1 MSYRNPQIVQP
12 SKAGEIYAQAIAGF
26 GKQAAG
32 TIQAIGD
39 KKRAEEKR
47 IDDQNELLRKQ
58 YNKVDIENAEMSAD
72 FYQKIQDNQFADQA
86 RPIINQAVEKYGD
99 AKIALL
105 TEKDPSMRVFY
116 KKQLQKNYGTLLGLQ
131 SFIESIQG
139 EVSLYNDRN
148 TSSKLGNTIGIAGD
162 PNQQFINSEYMQALG
177 GRLKDGR
184 MEMQLNDDGSVDLAA
199 FDGNRK
205 IRSIN
210 SSRYSQ
216 SGNEI
221 IFTAPDTVN
230 QTTKDLDAIILKDG
244 NIKKEYLSDP
254 EIRRFASGKDNFEQT
269 ISRVDIN
276 GMIKA
281 GEPVFNGAAAV
292 FEGMDSQTKNFVWTN
307 QLKQTTGIKGAIE
320 ATKEDVAK
328 LYANKARETYMS
340 ELNAEM
346 AEINGETVYFQG
358 GKPKLVKP
366 EKIDK
371 ADDTKKLTAAERK
384 AKLAEDRA
392 VSLVKKLDEDGVQTF
407 IKSISAG
414 TQFKQLGDVVTLLNV
429 DTDGKTTPGTS
440 YNLGTKSG
448 KESFLNDFAK
458 AKYGSGADFDLI
470 QDYIGKEIQ
479 TSAKEVEGPSV
490 NAGPIDY
497 SQFLI
502 KE

>member
-131 SFIESIQG
+131 SFIESVQG

-221 IFTAPDTVN
+221 IFTAPDTIN

-358 GKPKLVKP
+358 GKPQLVKP

-371 ADDTKKLTAAERK
+371 PDDKN
-384 AKLAEDRA
+384 
-392 VSLVKKLDEDGVQTF
+392 
-407 IKSISAG
+407 
-414 TQFKQLGDVVTLLNV
+414 LN
-429 DTDGKTTPGTS
+429 KTTPSELADSAIEDFNSMMTD
-440 YNLGTKSG
+440 L
-448 KESFLNDFAK
+448 DFANLKGEKIRGVEVKNAVISGDDLILEFNVGKGGEDEIKINLNNKK
-458 AKYGSGADFDLI
+458 AINSILGDYLKSIYGSDANIDKAIFSLRDKQAD
-470 QDYIGKEIQ
+470 
-479 TSAKEVEGPSV
+479 
-490 NAGPIDY
+490 
-497 SQFLI
+497 I
-502 KE
+502 KTIKDAAIYPTVGIVPPHLRKK

>member
-131 SFIESIQG
+131 SFIESVQG

-358 GKPKLVKP
+358 GKPQLVKP

-371 ADDTKKLTAAERK
+371 PDDKN
-384 AKLAEDRA
+384 
-392 VSLVKKLDEDGVQTF
+392 
-407 IKSISAG
+407 
-414 TQFKQLGDVVTLLNV
+414 LN
-429 DTDGKTTPGTS
+429 KTTPSELADSAIEDFNSMMTD
-440 YNLGTKSG
+440 L
-448 KESFLNDFAK
+448 DFANLKGEKIRGVEVKNAVISGDDLILEFNVGKGGEDEIKINLNNKK
-458 AKYGSGADFDLI
+458 AINSILGDYLKSIYGSDANIDKAIFSLRDKQAD
-470 QDYIGKEIQ
+470 
-479 TSAKEVEGPSV
+479 
-490 NAGPIDY
+490 
-497 SQFLI
+497 I
-502 KE
+502 KTIKDAAIYPTVGIVPPHLRKK